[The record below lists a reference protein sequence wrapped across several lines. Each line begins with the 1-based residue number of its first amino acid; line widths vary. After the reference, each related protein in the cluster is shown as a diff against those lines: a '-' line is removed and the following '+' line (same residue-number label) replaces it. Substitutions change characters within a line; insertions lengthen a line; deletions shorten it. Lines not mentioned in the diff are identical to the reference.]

1 MDEDKSLEG
10 LKYDS
15 LVLDHNVHKLIGTL
29 TKLQDT
35 QTNEI
40 PIDQGATWLVTGLG
54 YLKDDTPDNLIKAS
68 LDDTIIVSKKEL
80 IEFINK
86 K

>member
-54 YLKDDTPDNLIKAS
+54 YLKDDTPDNLIQAS